1 MNCDSCNSEDI
12 ERDDVR
18 GELHCTM
25 CGYVLEENMPEE
37 TVGYSKDQ
45 QYDIG
50 GNRSSYGDKSR
61 DRGHLGSFFQLSDST
76 HKHNKSLMRNLY
88 RTARFSRHDQ
98 SLNRGITL
106 CNMVLSYHMPSDSM
120 KERVAAHYRIL
131 FRSHQLR
138 GIDLETR
145 AVAVVFYT
153 LRESGVAVA
162 LKDIAIQNQVPV
174 KRASKVLRKIAGI
187 LGKPWLLHQ
196 INTDSWTEVVCFR
209 LDADNSFLQDA
220 RKITHYMYIYLDNHD
235 ITFTR
240 VNLATA
246 IYISSVF
253 RRQIGLSNY
262 SQKAIA
268 QAVGVVDVSVRNGL
282 RTFLQLK
289 GITKQSMLELT
300 MDEFLEVIRYE

>member
-1 MNCDSCNSEDI
+1 MKCDNCNSIDI

-18 GELHCTM
+18 GELHCSM

-37 TVGYSKDQ
+37 TVGYTQ
-45 QYDIG
+45 GQRYDSG
-50 GNRSSYGDKSR
+50 GNRGSWGDVSR
-61 DRGHLGSFFQLSDST
+61 DKGYLGSFFKLSDST
-76 HKHNKSLMRNLY
+76 HKHNRSLMRNLH
-88 RTARFSRHDQ
+88 RTAKFSRHDQ
-98 SLNRGITL
+98 SLNRGITI
-106 CNMVLSYHMPSDSM
+106 CNMVLSYHAPTDNL
-120 KERVAAHYRIL
+120 KERVAAHYRTL

-153 LRESGVAVA
+153 LRESGVAVT

-196 INTDSWTEVVCFR
+196 INTDSWTEVACYR
-209 LDADNSFLQDA
+209 LEADNSFRQDA
-220 RKITHYMYIYLDNHD
+220 RKISHHMYIYLDNHD

-246 IYISSVF
+246 MYIASVF
-253 RRQIGLSNY
+253 RRQIGLSNF

-300 MDEFLEVIRYE
+300 MEEFLEGIRHE